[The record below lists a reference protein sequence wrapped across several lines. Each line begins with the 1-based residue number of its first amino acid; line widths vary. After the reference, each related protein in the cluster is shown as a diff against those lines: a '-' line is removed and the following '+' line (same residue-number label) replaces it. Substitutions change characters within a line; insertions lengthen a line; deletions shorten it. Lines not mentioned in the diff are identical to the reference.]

1 VQKSWI
7 PVLALVLA
15 AGCDSQ
21 PQIGSSGP
29 GLTARLEQTWLLGDG
44 PGRQAL
50 FSPDGA
56 LLAMADANGDVV
68 VRQTS
73 DWKLVSRLHHDGGAT
88 ALAFASDKNL
98 LTGGYDGLIRS
109 WDIRSSRQLSQYT
122 GAHGT
127 LWTVDVSPDGR
138 RVAAAGEDGI
148 IRIWPTDSN
157 AAPTLLKGHARNVW
171 EVEFSPDGN
180 QLASGSFDKSARIWD
195 VRTGKPLRTLN
206 GHEQAVVGL
215 DLSGDGRRLATGGD
229 DSTIRLWRTTD
240 GAPLRRVKAGNHVY
254 SIDLSKDGRWLAT
267 GGRARG
273 AVGTFWHQ
281 LTGAGGNAHPAKL
294 WRASDM
300 AMVAALPH
308 PDDVVSVA
316 FSPDGGWLVTSS
328 EDHKARLWRLT
339 AVPR

>member
-1 VQKSWI
+1 MHKSWI

-21 PQIGSSGP
+21 PRTSSNGP
-29 GLTARLEQTWLLGDG
+29 ALTARLARTWLLGDG

-50 FSPDGA
+50 FSRDGA

-68 VRQTS
+68 VRRTS
-73 DWKLVSRLHHDGGAT
+73 DWKLASRIHHPGGAT
-88 ALAFASDKNL
+88 ALAFASNNNL
-98 LTGGYDGLIRS
+98 LSGGYDGVVRS
-109 WDIRSSRQLSQYT
+109 WDLRSSGQLTQYA

-127 LWTVDVSPDGR
+127 LWTVDVSSDGR
-138 RVAAAGEDGI
+138 HVAAAGEDGI
-148 IRIWPTDSN
+148 IRIWPIDSN

-195 VRTGKPLRTLN
+195 VRTGKLLRTLN

-215 DLSGDGRRLATGGD
+215 DLSRDGRRLVTGGD

-240 GAPLRRVKAGNHVY
+240 GAPLKRVKAGNHIY
-254 SIDLSKDGRWLAT
+254 SMDLSKDGRWLAT

-281 LTGAGGNAHPAKL
+281 LTGAGGNARPAKL
-294 WRASDM
+294 WRISDM

-308 PDDVVSVA
+308 EDDVVSVT
-316 FSPDGGWLVTSS
+316 FSPDGRWLVTSS